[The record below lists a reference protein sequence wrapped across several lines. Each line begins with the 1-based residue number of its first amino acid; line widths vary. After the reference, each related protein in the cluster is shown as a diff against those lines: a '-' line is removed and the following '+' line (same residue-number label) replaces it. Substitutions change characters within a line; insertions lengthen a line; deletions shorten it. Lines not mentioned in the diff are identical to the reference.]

1 MNAALSAAR
10 FSRISSIRSWG
21 EGWGIDEQ
29 TTHDAPGKGAFLDTH
44 PRHREACAEL
54 NREVRLTREAT
65 SRYEENFGPLTVG
78 SAAAE
83 CVYRWTDNPWPWE
96 SEA

>member
-1 MNAALSAAR
+1 MNRRHMTPRERALYDVQAHAFAAKEL
-10 FSRISSIRSWG
+10 
-21 EGWGIDEQ
+21 Q
-29 TTHDAPGKGAFLDTH
+29 LFLDTH

-54 NREVRLTREAT
+54 NRETRLTREAT